1 MEKYVE
7 DFVKNAGSVDIKM
20 CIRDSIMGILERLK
34 DSRVTQVK
42 LLDRTFNADPKRAL
56 QIARYMNEH
65 CTHQIFQFEI
75 VAETLSEE
83 LLQFFCE
90 EAVPGRFRFEIGV
103 QSFHTQTLHSV
114 GRIQNNERLKE
125 VIQRLK
131 ASGALMHVDLIA
143 GLPYEDLSS
152 CLLYTSRCV

>member
-1 MEKYVE
+1 M
-7 DFVKNAGSVDIKM
+7 
-20 CIRDSIMGILERLK
+20 RILHKLK

-56 QIARYMNEH
+56 QIARYMNEY

-90 EAVPGRFRFEIGV
+90 EAVPGRLRFEIGV
-103 QSFHTQTLHSV
+103 QSFHTRTLHAV
-114 GRIQNNERLKE
+114 GRTQNN
-125 VIQRLK
+125 
-131 ASGALMHVDLIA
+131 
-143 GLPYEDLSS
+143 
-152 CLLYTSRCV
+152 